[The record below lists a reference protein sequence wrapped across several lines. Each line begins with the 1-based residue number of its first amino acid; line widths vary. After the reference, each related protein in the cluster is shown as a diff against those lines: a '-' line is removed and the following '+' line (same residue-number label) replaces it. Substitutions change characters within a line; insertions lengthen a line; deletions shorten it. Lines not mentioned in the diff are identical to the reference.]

1 MSLKSYETFESD
13 FQSAPSLD
21 NSPKIARSFYF
32 LELQEAGSIATDPV
46 LVLSEENRIN
56 LKLYERVKI
65 NLFRIYRI
73 RPKLSEILVQMVEI
87 A

>member
-32 LELQEAGSIATDPV
+32 LELQEAESIAADPV
-46 LVLSEENRIN
+46 LVLSEENRFN
-56 LKLYERVKI
+56 LKLYERLKI
-65 NLFRIYRI
+65 NLFRINRI
-73 RPKLSEILVQMVEI
+73 RPKLYQIVVQMK
-87 A
+87 